1 MSEQSLIPGH
11 SPAKFE
17 YGLPDDAQLS
27 GIGRFLQ
34 AFSPFRYR
42 VEQDPRAPIPVEGAS
57 TFGVD
62 ERGVPFEERVY
73 TEAVPGQY
81 GEGEFGL
88 SYMPAARA
96 LGQGLEFFKDL
107 VMDPMT
113 RERAANVMRQTPEIA
128 SEMVRQEQLKLDA
141 ASRGFDF
148 VSDPETGAA
157 LPTDETVL
165 YAPALLAAGRVLGPS
180 VPESTLGI
188 FGGRTGRSAKVMT
201 KEYDALRKQGLSN
214 HEAFHELVRRSKI
227 VDEREELPGEG
238 LVRDILQLGDR
249 KGSFFPAYR
258 DPLEPDAIR
267 YIIPDEQAE
276 LIVKSSY
283 DDAGRF
289 IPNKRNEANEKV
301 APPGF
306 YVGQVGMEFTPGTT
320 VGDILNDPI
329 LFREYPILKNYPV
342 VGNRD
347 PKDRTA
353 SFNTA
358 TKEISL
364 PRPSFFKTTASN
376 EGLTLEE
383 KRDKE
388 IQFVTSALRHEL
400 QHAIQDLD
408 ERSGGANKNQF
419 KDEQYL
425 ILEGN
430 KNALGR
436 ALNIRLDQIAE
447 SLLELNAEALQKQPE
462 AQLFAKAVSQS
473 EKAKHKDALKEKILD
488 TTMDALRVSGASNQ
502 GASSL
507 YKKLVDLLGSTESAD
522 EALEALRATSK
533 QRAEYNKADRRFR
546 EKENEVEDLYLANP
560 GEVEA
565 RLTQLMTDGVPA
577 GKFFAYFD
585 VPEDVGREIMRLIP
599 GKFDPLD
606 PRFLYNGIRVAEDI
620 TGEEL
625 RRVPPD
631 ILRNLVTR
639 GGKIDP
645 TQINR
650 SLIPESFS
658 PENKAEGGPV
668 GGLDVYFDQM
678 ELMRGLNV

>member
-1 MSEQSLIPGH
+1 
-11 SPAKFE
+11 
-17 YGLPDDAQLS
+17 
-27 GIGRFLQ
+27 
-34 AFSPFRYR
+34 
-42 VEQDPRAPIPVEGAS
+42 
-57 TFGVD
+57 
-62 ERGVPFEERVY
+62 
-73 TEAVPGQY
+73 
-81 GEGEFGL
+81 
-88 SYMPAARA
+88 
-96 LGQGLEFFKDL
+96 
-107 VMDPMT
+107 
-113 RERAANVMRQTPEIA
+113 
-128 SEMVRQEQLKLDA
+128 
-141 ASRGFDF
+141 
-148 VSDPETGAA
+148 
-157 LPTDETVL
+157 
-165 YAPALLAAGRVLGPS
+165 
-180 VPESTLGI
+180 
-188 FGGRTGRSAKVMT
+188 MT

-238 LVRDILQLGDR
+238 LVRDVLQLGDR

-276 LIVKSSY
+276 LIVKSP
-283 DDAGRF
+283 DDIADDF
-289 IPNKRNEANEKV
+289 TANLEG

-364 PRPSFFKTTASN
+364 PRPSFFRTTAST

-388 IQFVTSALRHEL
+388 IQFFTSALRHEL
-400 QHAIQDLD
+400 QHAVQDLD

-488 TTMDALRVSGASNQ
+488 TTMDALRVSGASNA

-565 RLTQLMTDGVPA
+565 RLTQLMSDGVPA

-585 VPEDVGREIMRLIP
+585 VPEDAGREIMRLIP